1 MVVACN
7 DVFATG
13 LTISGEAGKS
23 WLFEASVV
31 GGEVTYP
38 NALSASLSPGTTLTP
53 IRMAD
58 TTIYIDSTYAAIGGT
73 PISASL
79 ISFNWKL
86 EELQHQKLFAGSL
99 WPNGRGNAR
108 WKTTLELVVEAATDA
123 FEVERDKLLLTT
135 QTAIRIKATSGSH
148 SAAIDGMYMLED
160 IDTLDDRDGNNIVK
174 MTYLGEKDAS
184 DNTGQV
190 EILSSLDAL

>member
-1 MVVACN
+1 
-7 DVFATG
+7 
-13 LTISGEAGKS
+13 
-23 WLFEASVV
+23 
-31 GGEVTYP
+31 
-38 NALSASLSPGTTLTP
+38 
-53 IRMAD
+53 
-58 TTIYIDSTYAAIGGT
+58 
-73 PISASL
+73 
-79 ISFNWKL
+79 
-86 EELQHQKLFAGSL
+86 
-99 WPNGRGNAR
+99 
-108 WKTTLELVVEAATDA
+108 
-123 FEVERDKLLLTT
+123 DKLLLTT